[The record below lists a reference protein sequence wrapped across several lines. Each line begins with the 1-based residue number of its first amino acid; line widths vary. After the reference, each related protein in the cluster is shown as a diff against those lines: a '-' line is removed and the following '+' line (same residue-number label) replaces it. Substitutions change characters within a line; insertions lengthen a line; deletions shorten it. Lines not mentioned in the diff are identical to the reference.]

1 MKKKHKKHVVSSSKP
16 GVARQYL
23 IDNFS
28 LVPEGHLKKGHI
40 LFPYLENEKSAAN
53 TI

>member
-1 MKKKHKKHVVSSSKP
+1 MKKYKKHIVSSSKP
-16 GVARQYL
+16 GVAHQYL

-28 LVPEGHLKKGHI
+28 LVPEGHVKKGHI
-40 LFPYLENEKSAAN
+40 IFLYLENDKSAAN